1 MPIPGKSKRKIPEN
15 NTPPISTRKKSKDHH
30 QHACPICERKIIE
43 AQDKSEGEDA
53 QDMSEGD
60 DAVFCKGLC
69 QKWFHRTCCG
79 LARDLFVAMGKS
91 AKSNEP
97 FMCYYC
103 MT

>member
-1 MPIPGKSKRKIPEN
+1 
-15 NTPPISTRKKSKDHH
+15 
-30 QHACPICERKIIE
+30 
-43 AQDKSEGEDA
+43 
-53 QDMSEGD
+53 MSEGD
-60 DAVFCKGLC
+60 DAVFCEGLC